1 MATRKTTAK
10 APTTTSKAPKK
21 APAEPVKAQEQVQE
35 QTTAP
40 MPTIRAKIDRLADFE
55 NSKVKAFASA
65 NIGPFAVHGL
75 RVVDG
80 EKGMFVAMPS
90 TSYQKDGKTEYQETF
105 HPVSGEARKAL
116 NDAVLQAYEQKLAEE
131 QTEEQTEDETL
142 EMDEA
147 EDQPLTQTM

>member
-35 QTTAP
+35 QTTP

-55 NSKVKAFASA
+55 GSKVKAFASA

-116 NDAVLQAYEQKLAEE
+116 NDAVLQAYEQKLS
-131 QTEEQTEDETL
+131 EEQTEDESMKL
-142 EMDEA
+142 DEA
-147 EDQPLTQTM
+147 EEQPLTQTM

>member
-21 APAEPVKAQEQVQE
+21 ASAEPVKEQEKVQE
-35 QTTAP
+35 QTEQ

-116 NDAVLQAYEQKLAEE
+116 SDAVLQAYEQKL
-131 QTEEQTEDETL
+131 TEEQTEDAALDVEET
-142 EMDEA
+142 
-147 EDQPLTQTM
+147 EDQSFTQTM

>member
-21 APAEPVKAQEQVQE
+21 APVEPVKAQDQVQE
-35 QTTAP
+35 QTEA
-40 MPTIRAKIDRLADFE
+40 MPTIRARIDRLADFE
-55 NSKVKAFASA
+55 GSKVKAFASA
-65 NIGPFAVHGL
+65 NIGGAFAIHGL

-80 EKGMFVAMPS
+80 EKGLFVAMPS

-116 NDAVLQAYEQKLAEE
+116 NDAVLEAYEQKL
-131 QTEEQTEDETL
+131 TEEQTEDASMS
-142 EMDEA
+142 MDEA
-147 EDQPLTQTM
+147 EAQPITQTM

>member
-21 APAEPVKAQEQVQE
+21 APVEPVKAQDQVQE
-35 QTTAP
+35 QTEA
-40 MPTIRAKIDRLADFE
+40 MPTIRARIDRLADFE
-55 NSKVKAFASA
+55 GSKVKAFASA

-105 HPVSGEARKAL
+105 HPVSAEARKAL
-116 NDAVLQAYEQKLAEE
+116 NDAVLQAYEQKL
-131 QTEEQTEDETL
+131 TEEQTEDASMG
-142 EMDEA
+142 MDEA
-147 EDQPLTQTM
+147 EEQPITQTM

>member
-21 APAEPVKAQEQVQE
+21 APAEPVKAQDQVQE
-35 QTTAP
+35 QTEA
-40 MPTIRAKIDRLADFE
+40 MPTIRARIDRLADFE
-55 NSKVKAFASA
+55 GSKVKAFASA
-65 NIGPFAVHGL
+65 NIGGAFAIHGL

-80 EKGMFVAMPS
+80 EKGLFVAMPS

-116 NDAVLQAYEQKLAEE
+116 NDAVLEAYEQKLAEE
-131 QTEEQTEDETL
+131 QTEDEALDEEQTED
-142 EMDEA
+142 
-147 EDQPLTQTM
+147 QSFTQTM

>member
-10 APTTTSKAPKK
+10 APTTTPKAPKK

-35 QTTAP
+35 QTTP

-55 NSKVKAFASA
+55 GSKVKAFASA

-116 NDAVLQAYEQKLAEE
+116 NDAVLQAYEQKLS
-131 QTEEQTEDETL
+131 EEQTEDESMKL
-142 EMDEA
+142 DEA
-147 EDQPLTQTM
+147 EEQPLTQTM

>member
-21 APAEPVKAQEQVQE
+21 APVEPVKAQEQVQE
-35 QTTAP
+35 QTTP
-40 MPTIRAKIDRLADFE
+40 IPTIRAKIDRLSDYE
-55 NSKVKAFASA
+55 GSKVKAFASA
-65 NIGPFAVHGL
+65 NIGGAFAIHGL

-116 NDAVLQAYEQKLAEE
+116 NDAVLQAYEQKLS
-131 QTEEQTEDETL
+131 EEQTEDASMK
-142 EMDEA
+142 MDEA
-147 EDQPLTQTM
+147 ENQPLAQTM

>member
-35 QTTAP
+35 QTEA

-65 NIGPFAVHGL
+65 NIGGAFAIHGL

-80 EKGMFVAMPS
+80 EKGLFVAMPS

-105 HPVSGEARKAL
+105 HPVSGDARKAL
-116 NDAVLQAYEQKLAEE
+116 NDAVLEAYEQKL
-131 QTEEQTEDETL
+131 TEEQTEDASMS
-142 EMDEA
+142 MDEA
-147 EDQPLTQTM
+147 EAQPITQTM

>member
-10 APTTTSKAPKK
+10 APTTTPKAPKK
-21 APAEPVKAQEQVQE
+21 TPVEPVKAQEQVQDQSE
-35 QTTAP
+35 A
-40 MPTIRAKIDRLADFE
+40 MPTIRARIDRLADFE

-131 QTEEQTEDETL
+131 QTEDESMKMDET
-142 EMDEA
+142 EE
-147 EDQPLTQTM
+147 QPLTQTM

>member
-10 APTTTSKAPKK
+10 APTTTSKAPTK
-21 APAEPVKAQEQVQE
+21 APVEPVQAQEQVQE
-35 QTTAP
+35 QVQEQTAP

-75 RVVDG
+75 RVIDG

-116 NDAVLQAYEQKLAEE
+116 NDAVIEAYEQKLAEE
-131 QTEEQTEDETL
+131 QTEEATMG
-142 EMDEA
+142 MDEA
-147 EDQPLTQTM
+147 ESQPITQTM

>member
-21 APAEPVKAQEQVQE
+21 APAEPIKAQEQVQE
-35 QTTAP
+35 QTTP
-40 MPTIRAKIDRLADFE
+40 IPTIRAKIDRLSDYE
-55 NSKVKAFASA
+55 GSKVKAFASA
-65 NIGPFAVHGL
+65 NIGGAFAIHGL

-116 NDAVLQAYEQKLAEE
+116 NDAVLEAYEQKLS
-131 QTEEQTEDETL
+131 EEQTEDASMN
-142 EMDEA
+142 MDEA
-147 EDQPLTQTM
+147 ENQPITQTM

>member
-1 MATRKTTAK
+1 MATRNTPAN
-10 APTTTSKAPKK
+10 APPTTSKAPKK

-35 QTTAP
+35 QTEA

-65 NIGPFAVHGL
+65 NIGGAFAIHGL

-80 EKGMFVAMPS
+80 EKGLFVAMPS

-105 HPVSGEARKAL
+105 HPVSREARKAL
-116 NDAVLQAYEQKLAEE
+116 NDAVLEAYEQKL
-131 QTEEQTEDETL
+131 TEEQTEDASMS
-142 EMDEA
+142 MDEA
-147 EDQPLTQTM
+147 EAQPITQTM

>member
-21 APAEPVKAQEQVQE
+21 APVEPVKAQEQVQE
-35 QTTAP
+35 QTAP

-65 NIGPFAVHGL
+65 NIGGAFAIHGL
-75 RVVDG
+75 RIVNG

-90 TSYQKDGKTEYQETF
+90 TSYQKDGKTEYPETF

-116 NDAVLQAYEQKLAEE
+116 NDAVLEAYEQKLAEV
-131 QTEEQTEDETL
+131 QTEEETMG
-142 EMDEA
+142 MDEA
-147 EDQPLTQTM
+147 ESQPFTQTM

>member
-21 APAEPVKAQEQVQE
+21 APVEPVKAQEQVQE
-35 QTTAP
+35 QTAP

-65 NIGPFAVHGL
+65 NIGGAFAIHGL
-75 RVVDG
+75 RIVNG

-116 NDAVLQAYEQKLAEE
+116 NDAVLEAYEQKLAEV
-131 QTEEQTEDETL
+131 QTEEETMG
-142 EMDEA
+142 MDEA
-147 EDQPLTQTM
+147 ESQPITQTM

>member
-10 APTTTSKAPKK
+10 APTTTPKAPKK
-21 APAEPVKAQEQVQE
+21 ASVEPVKVQEQVQDQGE
-35 QTTAP
+35 A
-40 MPTIRAKIDRLADFE
+40 MPTIRARIDRLADFE

-131 QTEEQTEDETL
+131 QTEDESMKMDET
-142 EMDEA
+142 EE
-147 EDQPLTQTM
+147 QPLTQTM